1 MSRLSSIRPA
11 RQRHCAATSTTS
23 KGKDLNRK
31 TVRMVTFTGALANK
45 TLALSE
51 MFLSNDP
58 KYDTTGIIDVQR
70 STSNVQRSTSTVHT
84 LSGQL
89 VRSAA
94 PRATALQGLP
104 AGIYIVD
111 GHKVVWD
118 GR

>member
-1 MSRLSSIRPA
+1 MTA
-11 RQRHCAATSTTS
+11 S

-58 KYDTTGIIDVQR
+58 KYDTTGIIEVQNSPDNAQR
-70 STSNVQRSTSTVHT
+70 SALNAQRSTVHT

-89 VRSAA
+89 VRSGA

-111 GHKVVWD
+111 GHKVVWE